1 MKVNNKLVEHLA
13 HLSRLDF
20 DDDSKEKMKF
30 DFEKMLDFVAKLEEV
45 DTDNVEPLSY
55 MSSELNVLREDK
67 VEQALTQEQ
76 ALKNAPVNDTDYIRI
91 PKVIDS
97 NSLG

>member
-20 DDDSKEKMKF
+20 DDNSKEKMKF

-45 DTDNVEPLSY
+45 DTANVEPLTY
-55 MSSELNVLREDK
+55 MSSELNVLRDDK
-67 VEQALTQEQ
+67 VEQVLTQEQ
-76 ALKNAPVNDTDYIRI
+76 ALQNAPVNDTDYIRI

-97 NSLG
+97 K

>member
-30 DFEKMLDFVAKLEEV
+30 DFEKILDFVAKLEEV

-67 VEQALTQEQ
+67 VKQELTQEQ
-76 ALKNAPVNDTDYIRI
+76 ALHNAPVNDTDYIRI

-97 NSLG
+97 K

>member
-13 HLSRLDF
+13 HLSRVDF

-67 VEQALTQEQ
+67 VEQVLTQEQ

-97 NSLG
+97 K

>member
-20 DDDSKEKMKF
+20 DDNSKEKMKF

-67 VEQALTQEQ
+67 VEQVLTQEQ
-76 ALKNAPVNDTDYIRI
+76 ALKNAPVNDTYYIRI

-97 NSLG
+97 K

>member
-30 DFEKMLDFVAKLEEV
+30 DFEKILDFVAKLEGV

-67 VEQALTQEQ
+67 VKQELTQEQ
-76 ALKNAPVNDTDYIRI
+76 ALQNAPVNDTDYIRI

-97 NSLG
+97 K

>member
-13 HLSRLDF
+13 HLSRLAF

-67 VEQALTQEQ
+67 VEQVLTQEQ

-97 NSLG
+97 N

>member
-1 MKVNNKLVEHLA
+1 MKVNNKLVEQLA

-20 DDDSKEKMKF
+20 DDVSKEKMKF

-67 VEQALTQEQ
+67 VEQVLTQEQ

-97 NSLG
+97 K

>member
-20 DDDSKEKMKF
+20 DDDSIEKMKF

-45 DTDNVEPLSY
+45 DTANVEPLSY
-55 MSSELNVLREDK
+55 MSSELNVLRDDK
-67 VEQALTQEQ
+67 VEQVLTQEQ
-76 ALKNAPVNDTDYIRI
+76 ALQNAPVNDTDYIRI
-91 PKVIDS
+91 PRVIDS
-97 NSLG
+97 K

>member
-45 DTDNVEPLSY
+45 DTDNVVPLSY

-67 VEQALTQEQ
+67 VEHVLTQEQ

-97 NSLG
+97 K

>member
-1 MKVNNKLVEHLA
+1 MRVNNKLVEHLA

-30 DFEKMLDFVAKLEEV
+30 DFEKMLDFVAKLEEL
-45 DTDNVEPLSY
+45 DTANVEPLSY

-67 VEQALTQEQ
+67 VEQVLTQEQ
-76 ALKNAPVNDTDYIRI
+76 ALQNAPVNDTDYIRI

-97 NSLG
+97 N

>member
-67 VEQALTQEQ
+67 VEQVLPQEQ

-97 NSLG
+97 K

>member
-30 DFEKMLDFVAKLEEV
+30 DFEKMLDFVAKLEKV
-45 DTDNVEPLSY
+45 DTANVEPLSY

-67 VEQALTQEQ
+67 VEQVLTQEQ
-76 ALKNAPVNDTDYIRI
+76 ALQNAPVNDTDYIRI
-91 PKVIDS
+91 PKVIES
-97 NSLG
+97 K

>member
-45 DTDNVEPLSY
+45 DTENIEPLSY

-67 VEQALTQEQ
+67 VVQVLTQEQ
-76 ALKNAPVNDTDYIRI
+76 ALQNAPVKDTDYIRI

-97 NSLG
+97 K

>member
-45 DTDNVEPLSY
+45 DTDNVVPLSY

-67 VEQALTQEQ
+67 VEHMLTQEQ

-97 NSLG
+97 K

>member
-45 DTDNVEPLSY
+45 DTENVEPLSY
-55 MSSELNVLREDK
+55 MSSELNLLREDK
-67 VEQALTQEQ
+67 VEQLLTQEQ
-76 ALKNAPVNDTDYIRI
+76 ALQNAPVNDTDYIRI

-97 NSLG
+97 K

>member
-67 VEQALTQEQ
+67 VEQVLTQEQ
-76 ALKNAPVNDTDYIRI
+76 ALKNAPVNDTDYIL
-91 PKVIDS
+91 
-97 NSLG
+97 SLIHI

>member
-67 VEQALTQEQ
+67 VEQVLTQ
-76 ALKNAPVNDTDYIRI
+76 
-91 PKVIDS
+91 
-97 NSLG
+97 

>member
-30 DFEKMLDFVAKLEEV
+30 DFEKMIDFVAKLEKV
-45 DTDNVEPLSY
+45 DTTNVEPLSY

-67 VEQALTQEQ
+67 VEQILSQEQ
-76 ALKNAPVNDTDYIRI
+76 ALKNAPVNDTDYIRK

-97 NSLG
+97 K

>member
-20 DDDSKEKMKF
+20 DDDSIEKMKF

-45 DTDNVEPLSY
+45 DTANVEPLSY
-55 MSSELNVLREDK
+55 MSSELNVLRDDK
-67 VEQALTQEQ
+67 VEQVITQEQ
-76 ALKNAPVNDTDYIRI
+76 ALQNAPVNDTDYIRI

-97 NSLG
+97 K

>member
-1 MKVNNKLVEHLA
+1 MKVNNNLVEHLA

-20 DDDSKEKMKF
+20 DDNSKEKMKF

-45 DTDNVEPLSY
+45 DTANVEPLSY
-55 MSSELNVLREDK
+55 MSSELNILRNDK
-67 VEQALTQEQ
+67 VEQVLTQEQ
-76 ALKNAPVNDTDYIRI
+76 ALQNAPVNDTDYIRI

-97 NSLG
+97 K

>member
-67 VEQALTQEQ
+67 VEQVLTQEQ
-76 ALKNAPVNDTDYIRI
+76 ALQNAPVNDTDYIRI
-91 PKVIDS
+91 PKVIES
-97 NSLG
+97 K

>member
-20 DDDSKEKMKF
+20 DDDSKQKMKF
-30 DFEKMLDFVAKLEEV
+30 DFEKMLDFVAKLEKV
-45 DTDNVEPLSY
+45 DTANVEPLSY

-67 VEQALTQEQ
+67 VEQVLTQEQ
-76 ALKNAPVNDTDYIRI
+76 ALQNAPVNDTDYIRI
-91 PKVIDS
+91 PKVIES
-97 NSLG
+97 K

>member
-20 DDDSKEKMKF
+20 DENSKEKMKF

-45 DTDNVEPLSY
+45 DTDNIEPLSY

-67 VEQALTQEQ
+67 VEQVLTQEQ
-76 ALKNAPVNDTDYIRI
+76 ALKNAPINDTDYIRI

-97 NSLG
+97 K

>member
-45 DTDNVEPLSY
+45 DTNNVEPLSY

-97 NSLG
+97 K

>member
-45 DTDNVEPLSY
+45 DTANVEPLSY
-55 MSSELNVLREDK
+55 MSSELNELRDDK
-67 VEQALTQEQ
+67 VEQVLTQEQ
-76 ALKNAPVNDTDYIRI
+76 ALQNAPVNDTDYIRI

-97 NSLG
+97 N

>member
-1 MKVNNKLVEHLA
+1 MKVDNKLVEHLA

-45 DTDNVEPLSY
+45 DTGNVEPLSY

-67 VEQALTQEQ
+67 VEQVLTQEQ

-97 NSLG
+97 K

>member
-20 DDDSKEKMKF
+20 DDNSKEKMKI

-45 DTDNVEPLSY
+45 DTDNVKPLSY

-67 VEQALTQEQ
+67 VEQVLTQEQ
-76 ALKNAPVNDTDYIRI
+76 ALKNAPINDTDYIRI

-97 NSLG
+97 K

>member
-30 DFEKMLDFVAKLEEV
+30 DFEKILDFVAKLEEV

-67 VEQALTQEQ
+67 VEQVLTQEQ
-76 ALKNAPVNDTDYIRI
+76 SLKNAPVNDTDYIRI

-97 NSLG
+97 K

>member
-45 DTDNVEPLSY
+45 DTANVEPLSY
-55 MSSELNVLREDK
+55 MSSELNVLRDDK
-67 VEQALTQEQ
+67 VEQ
-76 ALKNAPVNDTDYIRI
+76 V
-91 PKVIDS
+91 
-97 NSLG
+97 

>member
-30 DFEKMLDFVAKLEEV
+30 DFEKILDFVDKLEEV

-67 VEQALTQEQ
+67 VEQMLTQEQ

-97 NSLG
+97 K

>member
-55 MSSELNVLREDK
+55 MSSELNVLRDDK
-67 VEQALTQEQ
+67 VEQVLTQEQ

-97 NSLG
+97 K

>member
-45 DTDNVEPLSY
+45 DTDNVVPLSY

-67 VEQALTQEQ
+67 VEQILSQEQ
-76 ALKNAPVNDTDYIRI
+76 ALQNAPVNDTDYIRI

-97 NSLG
+97 K

>member
-1 MKVNNKLVEHLA
+1 MKVDNKLVEHLA

-67 VEQALTQEQ
+67 VEQVLTQEQ

-97 NSLG
+97 K

>member
-45 DTDNVEPLSY
+45 ETANVEPLSY
-55 MSSELNVLREDK
+55 ISSELNVLREDK
-67 VEQALTQEQ
+67 VEQVLTQEQ
-76 ALKNAPVNDTDYIRI
+76 ALQNAPVNDTDYIRI

-97 NSLG
+97 K

>member
-45 DTDNVEPLSY
+45 DTVNVEPLSY
-55 MSSELNVLREDK
+55 MSSELNVLRDDK
-67 VEQALTQEQ
+67 VEQVLTQEQ
-76 ALKNAPVNDTDYIRI
+76 ALQNAPVNDTDYIRI

-97 NSLG
+97 N

>member
-45 DTDNVEPLSY
+45 DTENVEPLSY
-55 MSSELNVLREDK
+55 ISSELNVLREDK
-67 VEQALTQEQ
+67 VEQVLTQEQ

-97 NSLG
+97 K

>member
-20 DDDSKEKMKF
+20 DENSKEKMKF

-67 VEQALTQEQ
+67 VEQVLTQEQ

-97 NSLG
+97 K